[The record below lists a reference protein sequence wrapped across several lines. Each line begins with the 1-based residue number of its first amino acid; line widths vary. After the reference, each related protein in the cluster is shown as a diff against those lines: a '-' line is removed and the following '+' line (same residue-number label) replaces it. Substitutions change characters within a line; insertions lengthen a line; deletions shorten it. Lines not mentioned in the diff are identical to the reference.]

1 MLALIRRRMPEL
13 PLTEQQNPSTADL
26 DSLGTVDLLHRINDE
41 DRRVAWAVER
51 EIDSIAAAVDAIAER
66 LRAGG
71 RLHYFGAG
79 TSGRMGVLDASELPP
94 TFSTTADLVVGHI
107 AGGERALT
115 AAVEAAEDDERAGAD
130 EVIAGNIGAAD
141 AVIGLSASGTTPYV
155 LGALRAAR
163 VRGALAIAVA
173 NSSGSPLCEAAQIAI
188 VPLAGPEVLTGS
200 TRLKAGTAQ
209 KLVLNMISTAVMV
222 KLGKVYGNSMIDLQ
236 PVNAKLRARA
246 TRLVAQLSG
255 ATAHEAQ
262 TALVANGWRV
272 KNAIVAH
279 VFGCSPKDAAQ
290 RLAADRGS
298 LRMALER
305 GAAGPTAK

>member
-1 MLALIRRRMPEL
+1 MSEL

-26 DSLGTVDLLHRINDE
+26 DRLGTAELLHRINDE

-51 EIDSIAAAVDAIAER
+51 EIDSIAVAVDAIADR

-79 TSGRMGVLDASELPP
+79 TSGRLGVLDASEIPP
-94 TFSTTADLVVGHI
+94 TFSTPPDLVVGHI

-115 AAVEAAEDDERAGAD
+115 GAVEEAEDDERAGAD
-130 EVIAGNIGAAD
+130 EIVASDVGPRD
-141 AVIGLSASGTTPYV
+141 AVIGLSASGAAPYV
-155 LGALRAAR
+155 LGAVRTARA
-163 VRGALAIAVA
+163 RGALTVAIA
-173 NSSGSPLCEAAQIAI
+173 STSGAPLCEAAQIAI
-188 VPLAGPEVLTGS
+188 TPLSGPEVLTGS

-222 KLGKVYGNSMIDLQ
+222 KLGKVYGNSMVDLQ

-255 ATAHEAQ
+255 AAETDAQ
-262 TALVANGWRV
+262 TSLLANGWRV
-272 KNAIVAH
+272 KNAVVAIVFH
-279 VFGCSPKDAAQ
+279 CSPDAAMQ
-290 RLAADRGS
+290 RLSESGGS
-298 LRMALER
+298 LCEALQR
-305 GAAGPTAK
+305 GAAGSTAK